1 MAPRRRNRP
10 HLIIMRGLPASG
22 KTDLARKTMEGYGNA
37 GFILST
43 DDYFINDYGH
53 YNFDYNQL
61 GEAHAWNQDR
71 AEEAM
76 RDRVH
81 PIIID
86 NTNIRR
92 RHMKPYVQMKGLR
105 RHTTQDLTED
115 GGGDCF
121 HSKDR
126 VSTMAT
132 SSGLWKHQ
140 TTVSTSCMRGILG

>member
-1 MAPRRRNRP
+1 
-10 HLIIMRGLPASG
+10 
-22 KTDLARKTMEGYGNA
+22 MEGYGNA

-92 RHMKPYVQMKGLR
+92 RHMKPYVQMGLDYGYFIR
-105 RHTTQDLTED
+105 FMETPDYSVDELHERYPGIDKQDLYRMKRNYEPAETIYD
-115 GGGDCF
+115 VLYDI
-121 HSKDR
+121 
-126 VSTMAT
+126 
-132 SSGLWKHQ
+132 SG
-140 TTVSTSCMRGILG
+140 T